1 MLGSKTSTYILTS
14 FCNMLVDGQI
24 LESNRQ
30 SREHNSRVTL
40 SPDVIMHVLR
50 LHRRQALAYIERR
63 YTRADVESDEEDI
76 EALFG
81 FPGGDASPEDDGATG
96 DSTDCNIS

>member
-1 MLGSKTSTYILTS
+1 M
-14 FCNMLVDGQI
+14 FVVEQI

-30 SREHNSRVTL
+30 SRENNSRVTL

-76 EALFG
+76 EAFFG
-81 FPGGDASPEDDGATG
+81 FPGGDVSLEDGATE
-96 DSTDCNIS
+96 DPTDCNIS